1 MEAYFVHATTGKEA
15 TVQFMETER
24 EFTISE
30 LAQLFGRNEET
41 VRRWRIRGRNGVKLA
56 IPSAND
62 HPGRRGYLIPASAVR
77 AFLEKNPTLTTVA
90 IAQALADGDS
100 ATEAEPSPKSES
112 SQLGAGALFSAP
124 SAVAIPPLFGGVMG
138 GIADVLARKH
148 MNASAT
154 ITKEAAIAEAA
165 APDASSIDSQETD
178 NEEPSFDRT
187 SVVMRGLLAEKL
199 SRREE
204 LLLELKHV
212 EEEIAVLT
220 TLSEDAS
227 RTT

>member
-1 MEAYFVHATTGKEA
+1 MSAPETTTEA
-15 TVQFMETER
+15 T
-24 EFTISE
+24 
-30 LAQLFGRNEET
+30 
-41 VRRWRIRGRNGVKLA
+41 
-56 IPSAND
+56 
-62 HPGRRGYLIPASAVR
+62 
-77 AFLEKNPTLTTVA
+77 
-90 IAQALADGDS
+90 
-100 ATEAEPSPKSES
+100 
-112 SQLGAGALFSAP
+112 
-124 SAVAIPPLFGGVMG
+124 
-138 GIADVLARKH
+138 
-148 MNASAT
+148 
-154 ITKEAAIAEAA
+154 
-165 APDASSIDSQETD
+165 APDTPNADSQETD

>member
-1 MEAYFVHATTGKEA
+1 
-15 TVQFMETER
+15 METER

-77 AFLEKNPTLTTVA
+77 AFLGKNPTLTTVA

-100 ATEAEPSPKSES
+100 ATEAEPSPKSE
-112 SQLGAGALFSAP
+112 ADRPAAAAAFSAP
-124 SAVAIPPLFGGVMG
+124 SMAAVPPLFGGIMG

-165 APDASSIDSQETD
+165 APDASSIDSQEMES
-178 NEEPSFDRT
+178 EEPSSDRT

-204 LLLELKHV
+204 LLLELEHV

-227 RTT
+227 HTT

>member
-1 MEAYFVHATTGKEA
+1 MES
-15 TVQFMETER
+15 ER

-90 IAQALADGDS
+90 IAQALADGDA
-100 ATEAEPSPKSES
+100 ATEAEPSPESES
-112 SQLGAGALFSAP
+112 SQRGASALFSAP
-124 SAVAIPPLFGGVMG
+124 SAAAIPPLFGGIVG

-148 MNASAT
+148 MSAPET
-154 ITKEAAIAEAA
+154 TTEAT
-165 APDASSIDSQETD
+165 APDTPNADSQETD
-178 NEEPSFDRT
+178 NEEPSSDRT

-212 EEEIAVLT
+212 EEEIAVLA

>member
-1 MEAYFVHATTGKEA
+1 MES
-15 TVQFMETER
+15 ER

-90 IAQALADGDS
+90 IAQALAGGDA
-100 ATEAEPSPKSES
+100 ATEAEPSPESES
-112 SQLGAGALFSAP
+112 GQRGAGALFSAP
-124 SAVAIPPLFGGVMG
+124 SAAAIPPLFGGIVG

-148 MNASAT
+148 MSVPAT
-154 ITKEAAIAEAA
+154 TPETA
-165 APDASSIDSQETD
+165 APDTPNADSQETD
-178 NEEPSFDRT
+178 NEEPSSDRT

-227 RTT
+227 HTT

>member
-1 MEAYFVHATTGKEA
+1 
-15 TVQFMETER
+15 METKR

-90 IAQALADGDS
+90 ITQALADGDS
-100 ATEAEPSPKSES
+100 ATEDEPSPKSE
-112 SQLGAGALFSAP
+112 ADRPAAAAAFSAP
-124 SAVAIPPLFGGVMG
+124 SMAAVPPLFGGIVG

-148 MNASAT
+148 MNAPT
-154 ITKEAAIAEAA
+154 TTPEAA
-165 APDASSIDSQETD
+165 APDALNADSRETD
-178 NEEPSFDRT
+178 DEEPSSDRT
-187 SVVMRGLLAEKL
+187 SVVMRGILAEKL

-227 RTT
+227 HTT